1 MCLCVLCFLLFVPV
15 PFSIDLHAFAS
26 SPVRFPSAIFRA
38 GYSIHPIHR
47 YSHSY
52 LHNHISTLISCI
64 SSPSAFITPPPHP
77 PAEVKHFAILQ
88 MLGRR
93 SDPFPFKGPFVYFL
107 GGTLFPNR
115 WVTFHPSNQFPGSC
129 GLWKALPRSWHLTWV
144 LKPRR
149 LHSWWQIDCFLE

>member
-64 SSPSAFITPPPHP
+64 SSPSKFITPPPRP
-77 PAEVKHFAILQ
+77 KLNTSPYFKCLE
-88 MLGRR
+88 RR
-93 SDPFPFKGPFVYFL
+93 SKFLLKVPVYFL
-107 GGTLFPNR
+107 GANFFQTVGS
-115 WVTFHPSNQFPGSC
+115 FHPSNPGRC

>member
-64 SSPSAFITPPPHP
+64 SSPSTFITPPLPRPKLNTLRHTSN
-77 PAEVKHFAILQ
+77 AWF
-88 MLGRR
+88 RR
-93 SDPFPFKGPFVYFL
+93 SKFL
-107 GGTLFPNR
+107 LKVPLYIFRGKLFPNR
-115 WVTFHPSNQFPGSC
+115 WTSIHQGRC

-144 LKPRR
+144 LKPPN
-149 LHSWWQIDCFLE
+149 LQSWWQIDCFLE